1 MTEDLGVRTQDIAS
15 RARTPK
21 GQRTLRAILDATF
34 DLVGSEGLAAAS
46 QEAIARRANVTQSA
60 VRHYFPKKEDLLDAF
75 FVESIERLTSL
86 FGEEF
91 AKVDKD
97 PLSRLLSIASL
108 HYERMLNVEDVAYFE
123 IASAWARDP
132 NYRDFRNE
140 WYKRTARYYFELVR
154 EIHPDWEQERC
165 HAAVFQ
171 IVTLVLGGWATMGS
185 SRALYQRKG
194 RNALKAMLLD
204 GIERL
209 IS

>member
-1 MTEDLGVRTQDIAS
+1 MTQDLGVRTQDIAS

-75 FVESIERLTSL
+75 FVESIERLVSQ

-91 AKVDKD
+91 ARVDKD
-97 PLSRLLSIASL
+97 PLSRVLGIASL
-108 HYERMLNVEDVAYFE
+108 HYERILSVEDVAYFE
-123 IASAWARDP
+123 IASAWSRDP
-132 NYRDFRNE
+132 VYREVRNE
-140 WYKRTARYYFELVR
+140 WYKRTARYYFELIR
-154 EIHPDWEQERC
+154 EIQPEWDEERC
-165 HAAVFQ
+165 NAAVFQ
-171 IVTLVLGGWATMGS
+171 IITLVLGGWATMGS
-185 SRALYQRKG
+185 SRALYPRKG
-194 RNALKAMLLD
+194 RNALKAMLLE